1 MEMLL
6 AEGDNLLIAH
16 RRLFDKDESRF
27 FIGKVVAYDAGLVK
41 VQGHSFVRDV
51 ISGRIIEKAESRSKI
66 FSLTSGTLLVY
77 QLPGT
82 VNMESFILRAE
93 EGRLHATDGHGFVMN
108 LADHAHAG
116 RL

>member
-1 MEMLL
+1 MLL
-6 AEGDNLLIAH
+6 NEGDNLLIAH

-27 FIGKVVAYDAGLVK
+27 FLGKVVAYDMGLVK

-51 ISGRIIEKAESRSKI
+51 LSGRIIEKAELRTKI

-82 VNMESFILRAE
+82 VSMDSFVLTAD
-93 EGRLHATDGHGFVMN
+93 EGRLHATDGKGFKMN

>member
-1 MEMLL
+1 MLL
-6 AEGDNLLIAH
+6 NEGDNLLIAH

-27 FIGKVVAYDAGLVK
+27 FVGKVVGYDAGLVK
-41 VQGHSFVRDV
+41 VVGHTFVRDV
-51 ISGRIIEKAESRSKI
+51 ISGRLIEKAELRVKV

-77 QLPGT
+77 QLPDSVSMDT
-82 VNMESFILRAE
+82 FVLTAE
-93 EGRLHATDGHGFVMN
+93 EGRLHAADGKGFHMN